1 MKNLILI
8 SLLLILNSCNGQ
20 RTHTNEN
27 NDTMRYF
34 NENNYK
40 DWEVDTKYSP
50 SEESKYLKNG
60 NERVKIYY
68 YDYQIVV
75 TKSNVIHP
83 ITTVYTYYPSS
94 KALKAMGKDFYQSP
108 FGITKKY
115 DEQGKLIKE
124 INSDKPYKISI
135 DDVVAKVK
143 EIYNINLDERDYKSS
158 LKRSLSS
165 QLNNQPIYEISLAI
179 KDEPYK
185 RKYVLIDGT
194 TGDILYETEF
204 YIKGGG
210 KNPFSEYLKS
220 LKK

>member
-1 MKNLILI
+1 MTKIISILI
-8 SLLLILNSCNGQ
+8 SLVLMLSCKAQNNG
-20 RTHTNEN
+20 
-27 NDTMRYF
+27 TMRYF

-40 DWEVDTKYSP
+40 DWSNDEKYLSSI

-60 NERVKIYY
+60 NERVKIRFYN
-68 YDYQIVV
+68 DRIVV

-83 ITTVYTYYPSS
+83 ITTIYTYYPSS

-108 FGITKKY
+108 FGITKEY

-124 INSDKPYKISI
+124 INSDKPYKILI

-143 EIYNINLDERDYKSS
+143 EKYNINLENREEKGS
-158 LKRSLSS
+158 LNRYLSS
-165 QLNNQPIYEISLAI
+165 QLNNQPIYEINLAI

-185 RKYVLIDGT
+185 MKYFLIDGT